1 MNLTEAVKGRR
12 SIRGY
17 KTDPVPQELLQEIIE
32 TAIHAPSAMNTQPWE
47 ITIITGEPLDNIR
60 KGNVET
66 VTGGKGPNPEV
77 SSERYEGV
85 YRDRQVGLGKQLF
98 ALLDIGREDREKRMA
113 WTLQGFRFFDAPA
126 AIIVSVDKSLS
137 PAHAYTD
144 IGIIMQ
150 TICLTAFAHGL
161 GTCIM
166 GQGIM
171 FPEVIRKYTDIPDS
185 KTIFLSTPIGY
196 PDPDHPANKLVTERA
211 SIDEHTRFLGF

>member
-66 VTGGKGPNPEV
+66 ATGGKGPNPEV

-144 IGIIMQ
+144 IGII
-150 TICLTAFAHGL
+150 CR
-161 GTCIM
+161 
-166 GQGIM
+166 
-171 FPEVIRKYTDIPDS
+171 PSV
-185 KTIFLSTPIGY
+185 
-196 PDPDHPANKLVTERA
+196 
-211 SIDEHTRFLGF
+211 